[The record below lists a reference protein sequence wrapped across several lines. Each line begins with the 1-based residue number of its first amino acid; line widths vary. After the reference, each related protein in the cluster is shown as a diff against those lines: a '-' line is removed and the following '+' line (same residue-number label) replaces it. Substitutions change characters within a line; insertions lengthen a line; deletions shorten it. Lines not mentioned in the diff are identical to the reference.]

1 MENNTNGLAKLDN
14 SKILDVIKG
23 MDIQNDEKQALINRV
38 ISDDISVR
46 RSALEMITQSQIAQH
61 DLSTILGEI
70 DALNKKGMYVQAKQ
84 TIKTGSGSLEIEM
97 KGGDAKL
104 IIPVLIIVGIIIVA
118 SLLIVFWK

>member
-14 SKILDVIKG
+14 SKILDVIKS
-23 MDIQNDEKQALINRV
+23 MDIQSDEKQTLINRV

-46 RSALEMITQSQIAQH
+46 QSAIEMITQSQVAQH
-61 DLSTILGEI
+61 DLATILGEI
-70 DALNKKGMYVQAKQ
+70 DSLNKKGMYVQAKQ

-104 IIPVLIIVGIIIVA
+104 IIPVLVIVGIIIVA

>member
-14 SKILDVIKG
+14 SKILDVIKS
-23 MDIQNDEKQALINRV
+23 MDIQSDEKQALINRV

-84 TIKTGSGSLEIEM
+84 IIKTGSGSLEIEM

-104 IIPVLIIVGIIIVA
+104 IIPVLVIIGVIIVA

>member
-14 SKILDVIKG
+14 SKILDVIKS
-23 MDIQNDEKQALINRV
+23 MDIQSEEKQALINRV

-61 DLSTILGEI
+61 DLVTILGEI
-70 DALNKKGMYVQAKQ
+70 DSLNKKGMYVQAKQ

-104 IIPVLIIVGIIIVA
+104 IIPVLVIVGIIIVA

>member
-1 MENNTNGLAKLDN
+1 MENSTNGLAKLDN
-14 SKILDVIKG
+14 SKILDVIRS
-23 MDIQNDEKQALINRV
+23 MDIQSDEKQALINRV

-61 DLSTILGEI
+61 DLATILGEI
-70 DALNKKGMYVQAKQ
+70 DSLNKKGMYVQAKQ

-104 IIPVLIIVGIIIVA
+104 IIPVLAIVGIIIVA

>member
-14 SKILDVIKG
+14 SKILDVIKS
-23 MDIQNDEKQALINRV
+23 MDIQSDDKQALINRV

-61 DLSTILGEI
+61 DLATILGEI
-70 DALNKKGMYVQAKQ
+70 DSLNKKGMYVQAKQ

-104 IIPVLIIVGIIIVA
+104 IIPVLVIVGIIIVA